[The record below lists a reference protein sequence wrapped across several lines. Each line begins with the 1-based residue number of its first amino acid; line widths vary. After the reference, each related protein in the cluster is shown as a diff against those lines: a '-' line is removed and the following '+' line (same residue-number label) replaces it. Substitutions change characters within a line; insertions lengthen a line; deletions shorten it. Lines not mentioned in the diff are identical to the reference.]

1 MSELI
6 LRDRADRGDKNGA
19 RFHDFRALQEPRSQ
33 LCSRHKFL
41 VKKNPAAGRAGDLNH
56 AAGCLVAGELHLS

>member
-6 LRDRADRGDKNGA
+6 LRAWADRGDKNGA

-41 VKKNPAAGRAGDLNH
+41 VKKNQQLA
-56 AAGCLVAGELHLS
+56 ELGIWTMLPVVSWQASSI